1 MKKLFLLP
9 LILLLACSSDDQNE
23 ISEPEV
29 IAEATLYALTE
40 VAGNEYEPQETS
52 IGKATFFQTADVV
65 TLEIELSGM
74 TPNTQKAVHIHDGTV
89 QLPGRHWNA
98 GKFVA
103 ACNDRSLGEVWAR
116 PFIGDIGNVSIG
128 ADGNGTF
135 SLRTDLWAIN
145 SGDERDILD
154 KAIIVHENP
163 QDFIEECDPA
173 HTHDHQHTNQK
184 IGGGTILMISDLP
197 RADQAIVRTEKV
209 MPDFLICK

>member
-9 LILLLACSSDDQNE
+9 LVFFLACTSEDPNE
-23 ISEPEV
+23 IGEPEV
-29 IAEATLYALTE
+29 IAEATLYSLIE
-40 VAGNEYEPQETS
+40 VADNEYESQETV
-52 IGKATFFQTADVV
+52 IGKATFFQTANVV

-74 TPNTQKAVHIHDGTV
+74 TPNTQKAVHIHEGTV
-89 QLPGRHWNA
+89 QVPGRHWNS

-103 ACNDRSLGEVWAR
+103 ACNERSLGEVWAR
-116 PFIGDIGNVSIG
+116 PFIGDIGNVSID

-145 SGDERDILD
+145 SGDEKDILD

-173 HTHDHQHTNQK
+173 HTHDHQHTNRK
-184 IGGGTILMISDLP
+184 IGGGTIVIISDLP
-197 RADQAIVRTEKV
+197 RADQAIVRTEKL